1 MKEVK
6 RKRLE
11 AAGWK
16 VGSAADF
23 LALDN
28 EEAASDLRTDKAA
41 ICRGVVGTIAQ
52 HDETQRSDGQGRRDD
67 DQEKELE

>member
-28 EEAASDLRTDKAA
+28 EEAASDLRTDKVA
-41 ICRGVVGTIAQ
+41 ICRAVGGTIAQ
-52 HDETQRSDGQGRRDD
+52 HDEMQRSDGQGRRDD
-67 DQEKELE
+67 DQEEELE